1 MFENHSKISETLI
14 TVASIAFL
22 VNIFISVLSYVNNEN
37 MTSILIIIVSV
48 IALLINFF
56 VWRKSKKVNRA

>member
-48 IALLINFF
+48 ILNNSHFF
-56 VWRKSKKVNRA
+56 

>member
-22 VNIFISVLSYVNNEN
+22 VNIFISVLSYCLWQYKSAEDCNEKVHSLA
-37 MTSILIIIVSV
+37 TKKGLVSCPIIL
-48 IALLINFF
+48 
-56 VWRKSKKVNRA
+56 